1 MTDQTILALTIVV
14 LIGLLIWGKWRYD
27 AVTLVCLAGLVLF
40 GVVPAENA
48 FSGFGHP
55 AVITVALVLLIS
67 RGLQEAGMV
76 SLAGNFISRLTLGEN
91 QYLILIMIV
100 AAFLSSFM
108 NNIGAMALLLP
119 ITLSLCQKMEWN
131 PSKFLMPL
139 AFASILG
146 GMNTVIGTP
155 PNIII
160 AQYRQDYTGI
170 AFNFFDYSFV
180 GLAVSILGVLF
191 IAVIGFK
198 LVKVRE
204 NTNDTTRLI
213 DLKNY
218 LFEVRV
224 KEDSKAIGMRL
235 SEIKKISG
243 QETEVLGLVNES
255 GSVSR
260 VSMGRKIQPG
270 QTLVIKTSPDDISK
284 IQEALGFEIADDLI
298 TVKESDLAEIE
309 VMVTAGSRLIG
320 RKHEFLKRLAS
331 EDLALLGLWRQGAK
345 FRTRLAREAFKV
357 GDVLL
362 LGVRTIDDE
371 GVKERIKHLGLM
383 PLMERDLQTIPS
395 RSRLLKSL
403 VFFGLAIGLTAFN
416 VVDIVVAFLLCVIAF
431 ISIRVLNGN
440 LYRNIEWPVVVML
453 AAMIPVGQAL
463 ETSGISLNIANFIS
477 TTTDGMALPWLI
489 LMILVIRS
497 RGLSRKRCML
507 EAISSIPSTMARSL
521 LLCATIH
528 LIRRIPR
535 CATARPCAASRC
547 SSLNRSSAEASPPDR
562 ASVSPPWHSA
572 ARASC
577 GRSGTCRHG
586 HREEGRQGAVL

>member
-1 MTDQTILALTIVV
+1 MSDQAILATTLVI
-14 LIGLLIWGKWRYD
+14 LMGLLIWGKWRYD
-27 AVTLVCLAGLVLF
+27 AVTLICLAALVLL
-40 GVVPAENA
+40 GIVPANDA

-55 AVITVALVLLIS
+55 AVVTVALVLLIS

-76 SLAGNFISRLTLGEN
+76 SLAGNLISRYTLSEN
-91 QYLILIMIV
+91 QYLVVIMVI

-119 ITLSLCQKMEWN
+119 ITLSVCQKMDWN

-160 AQYRQDYTGI
+160 AQYRQEYTGA

-180 GLAVSILGVLF
+180 GLAVSVVGILF
-191 IAVIGFK
+191 IALIGYRF
-198 LVKVRE
+198 VTVRE
-204 NTNDTTRLI
+204 NDEDTTRLI

-218 LFEVRV
+218 LFEVKV
-224 KEDSKAIGMRL
+224 KDDSNAIGMRL

-243 QETEVLGLVNES
+243 PETEVLGVVNET
-255 GSVSR
+255 GGVSR
-260 VSMGRKIQPG
+260 VSMAKKIQPG
-270 QTLVIKTSPDDISK
+270 QVLVIKTSPDDIAS
-284 IQEALGFEIADDLI
+284 IQERLGFEIAENLNTI
-298 TVKESDLAEIE
+298 QESDLAEIE

-331 EDLALLGLWRQGAK
+331 DDLALLGLWRRGAK
-345 FRTRLAREAFKV
+345 FRTRLAKEAFKV

-403 VFFGLAIGLTAFN
+403 IFFTTAIALTAFN
-416 VVDIVVAFLLCVIAF
+416 VMNIVVAFLLCVIAF
-431 ISIRVLNGN
+431 ISIKVLNGN

-463 ETSGISLNIANFIS
+463 ETSGISLNIADFIS
-477 TTTDGMALPWLI
+477 TTTHGMDLPWLI
-489 LMILVIRS
+489 LMILVITMFVSDIVNNAATAVIMAPIAANLALQVGQPVEPFLMAVAVGASCAFLSPIGHQCNTLVMAPGNYKFGDYWRL
-497 RGLSRKRCML
+497 GLPL
-507 EAISSIPSTMARSL
+507 ECVIVAISIPMILFVWT
-521 LLCATIH
+521 
-528 LIRRIPR
+528 
-535 CATARPCAASRC
+535 
-547 SSLNRSSAEASPPDR
+547 
-562 ASVSPPWHSA
+562 
-572 ARASC
+572 
-577 GRSGTCRHG
+577 
-586 HREEGRQGAVL
+586 

>member
-1 MTDQTILALTIVV
+1 MSDQAILATTLVV
-14 LIGLLIWGKWRYD
+14 LMGLLIWGKWRYD
-27 AVTLVCLAGLVLF
+27 AVTLICLAALVLL
-40 GVVPAENA
+40 GIVPANDA

-55 AVITVALVLLIS
+55 AVVTVALVLLIS

-76 SLAGNFISRLTLGEN
+76 SLAGNLISRYTLSEN
-91 QYLILIMIV
+91 QYLVVIMVI

-119 ITLSLCQKMEWN
+119 ITLSVCQKMDWN

-160 AQYRQDYTGI
+160 AQYRQEYTGA

-180 GLAVSILGVLF
+180 GLAVSVVGILF
-191 IAVIGFK
+191 IALIGYRF
-198 LVKVRE
+198 VTVRE
-204 NTNDTTRLI
+204 NDEDTTRLI

-218 LFEVRV
+218 LFEVKVRD
-224 KEDSKAIGMRL
+224 DSNAIGMRL

-243 QETEVLGLVNES
+243 PETEVLGVVNET
-255 GSVSR
+255 GGVSR
-260 VSMGRKIQPG
+260 VSMAKKIQPG
-270 QTLVIKTSPDDISK
+270 QVLVIKTSPDDIAS
-284 IQEALGFEIADDLI
+284 IQERLGFEIAENLNTI
-298 TVKESDLAEIE
+298 QESDLAEIE

-345 FRTRLAREAFKV
+345 FRTRLAKEAFKV

-403 VFFGLAIGLTAFN
+403 IFFAAAIVLTAFN
-416 VVDIVVAFLLCVIAF
+416 VMNIVVAFLLCVIAF
-431 ISIRVLNGN
+431 ISIKVLNGN

-477 TTTDGMALPWLI
+477 TTTHGMDLPWLI
-489 LMILVIRS
+489 LMILVITMFVSDIVNNAATAVIMAPIAANLALQVGQPVEPFLMAVAVGASCAFLSPIGHQCNTLVMAPGNYKFGDYWRL
-497 RGLSRKRCML
+497 GLPL
-507 EAISSIPSTMARSL
+507 ECVIVAISIPMILFVWT
-521 LLCATIH
+521 
-528 LIRRIPR
+528 
-535 CATARPCAASRC
+535 
-547 SSLNRSSAEASPPDR
+547 
-562 ASVSPPWHSA
+562 
-572 ARASC
+572 
-577 GRSGTCRHG
+577 
-586 HREEGRQGAVL
+586 

>member
-1 MTDQTILALTIVV
+1 MTDQTILAGTLAI
-14 LIGLLIWGKWRYD
+14 LMGLLIWGKWRYD
-27 AVTLVCLAGLVLF
+27 AVTLLCLAALVLM
-40 GVVPAENA
+40 GIVPANDA

-55 AVITVALVLLIS
+55 AVVTVALVLLIS
-67 RGLQEAGMV
+67 KGLQEAGMV
-76 SLAGNFISRLTLGEN
+76 SLAGNLFSRLTLGEN
-91 QYLILIMIV
+91 QFLIMIMV
-100 AAFLSSFM
+100 IAALLSSFM

-119 ITLSLCQKMEWN
+119 ITLSVCQKMEWN

-160 AQYRQDYTGI
+160 AQYRQEYTGVS
-170 AFNFFDYSFV
+170 FNFFDYSLV
-180 GLAVSILGVLF
+180 GLAVSVLGILF
-191 IAVIGFK
+191 ISIIGYR

-204 NTNDTTRLI
+204 NTTEITRLI

-218 LFEVRV
+218 LFEVTVR
-224 KEDSKAIGMRL
+224 EDSKAIGLRL

-243 QETEVLGLVNES
+243 PETEILGLVNETGAVS
-255 GSVSR
+255 SVS
-260 VSMGRKIQPG
+260 MATKIQPG
-270 QTLVIKTSPDDISK
+270 QILVIKTSPDDISS
-284 IQEALGFEIADDLI
+284 IQEALGFEIADNLNTI
-298 TVKESDLAEIE
+298 QESDLDEME

-362 LGVRTIDDE
+362 LGVRTKDDE
-371 GVKERIKHLGLM
+371 GVKEKIKHLGLM
-383 PLMERDLQTIPS
+383 PLMERELQTIPS

-416 VVDIVVAFLLCVIAF
+416 VIDIVVAFLLCVIAF
-431 ISIRVLNGN
+431 ISIKVLNGN

-477 TTTDGMALPWLI
+477 TTTQGMDMPWLI
-489 LMILVIRS
+489 LMILVITMFVSDIVNNAATAVIMAPIAANLAIQAGHPVDPFLMAVAVGASCAFLSPIGHQCNTLVMAPGNYKFGDYWRL
-497 RGLSRKRCML
+497 GLPL
-507 EAISSIPSTMARSL
+507 ECVIVAISIPMILFVWT
-521 LLCATIH
+521 
-528 LIRRIPR
+528 
-535 CATARPCAASRC
+535 
-547 SSLNRSSAEASPPDR
+547 
-562 ASVSPPWHSA
+562 
-572 ARASC
+572 
-577 GRSGTCRHG
+577 
-586 HREEGRQGAVL
+586 

>member
-1 MTDQTILALTIVV
+1 MTDQTILAGTLVI
-14 LIGLLIWGKWRYD
+14 LMGLLIWGKWRYD
-27 AVTLVCLAGLVLF
+27 AVTLICLAALVLF
-40 GVVPAENA
+40 GVVPADNA

-76 SLAGNFISRLTLGEN
+76 SLAGSLISRFTLTEN
-91 QYLILIMIV
+91 QYLVMIMVI

-119 ITLSLCQKMEWN
+119 ITLSVCQKMIWN

-160 AQYRQDYTGI
+160 AQYRQEYTGVS
-170 AFNFFDYSFV
+170 FNFFDYSFV
-180 GLAVSILGVLF
+180 GLAVSIVGVLF
-191 IAVIGFK
+191 IALIGFRF
-198 LVKVRE
+198 VKVRE
-204 NTNDTTRLI
+204 NSSDSTRLI

-224 KEDSKAIGMRL
+224 REDSSAIGMRL

-243 QETEVLGLVNES
+243 SETEVLGIVNEA
-255 GSVSR
+255 GAVSQ
-260 VSMGRKIQPG
+260 VSMAKMIEAG
-270 QTLVIKTSPDDISK
+270 QVLVIKTSPDEIAA
-284 IQEALGFEIADDLI
+284 IQERLGCEIAENLNTI
-298 TVKESDLAEIE
+298 QESDLAEIE

-383 PLMERDLQTIPS
+383 PLMERELQTIPS

-403 VFFGLAIGLTAFN
+403 VFFATAIALTAFN
-416 VVDIVVAFLLCVIAF
+416 VMNIVIAFLLCVIAF
-431 ISIRVLNGN
+431 ISIKVLNGN

-477 TTTDGMALPWLI
+477 TTTHGMDLPWLI
-489 LMILVIRS
+489 LMILVITMFVSDIVNNAATAVIMAPIAANLALQVGQPVEPFLMAVAVGASCAFLSPIGHQCNTLVMAPGNYKFGDYWRL
-497 RGLSRKRCML
+497 GLPL
-507 EAISSIPSTMARSL
+507 ECVIVAISIPMILFVWT
-521 LLCATIH
+521 
-528 LIRRIPR
+528 
-535 CATARPCAASRC
+535 
-547 SSLNRSSAEASPPDR
+547 
-562 ASVSPPWHSA
+562 
-572 ARASC
+572 
-577 GRSGTCRHG
+577 
-586 HREEGRQGAVL
+586 

>member
-1 MTDQTILALTIVV
+1 MSDQAILATTLVI
-14 LIGLLIWGKWRYD
+14 LMGLLIWGKWRYD
-27 AVTLVCLAGLVLF
+27 AVTLVCLAALVLL
-40 GVVPAENA
+40 GIVPANDA

-55 AVITVALVLLIS
+55 AVVTVALVLLIS

-76 SLAGNFISRLTLGEN
+76 SLAGNLISRFTLNEN
-91 QYLILIMIV
+91 QYLILIMV
-100 AAFLSSFM
+100 TAAFLSSFM

-119 ITLSLCQKMEWN
+119 ITLSVCQKMNWN

-160 AQYRQDYTGI
+160 AQYRQEYTGVT
-170 AFNFFDYSFV
+170 FNFFDYSFV
-180 GLAVSILGVLF
+180 GLAVSIIGILF
-191 IAVIGFK
+191 IALIGFR
-198 LVKVRE
+198 LVTVRE
-204 NTNDTTRLI
+204 NNGDETRLI

-218 LFEVRV
+218 LFEVKV
-224 KEDSKAIGMRL
+224 KDDSSAIGMRL

-243 QETEVLGLVNES
+243 PETEVLGIVNEA
-255 GSVSR
+255 GGISR
-260 VSMGRKIQPG
+260 VSMAKKIQPG
-270 QTLVIKTSPDDISK
+270 QVLVIKTSPDEIAS
-284 IQEALGFEIADDLI
+284 IQERLEFEIAENLNTI
-298 TVKESDLAEIE
+298 QESDLAEIE

-345 FRTRLAREAFKV
+345 FRTRLAKEAFKV

-383 PLMERDLQTIPS
+383 PLRERDLQTIPS

-403 VFFGLAIGLTAFN
+403 IFFATAIALTAFN
-416 VVDIVVAFLLCVIAF
+416 VINIVVAFLLCVIAF
-431 ISIRVLNGN
+431 ISIKVLNGN

-477 TTTDGMALPWLI
+477 ISTHGMDLPWLI
-489 LMILVIRS
+489 LMILVI
-497 RGLSRKRCML
+497 
-507 EAISSIPSTMARSL
+507 TMFVSDIVNNA
-521 LLCATIH
+521 
-528 LIRRIPR
+528 
-535 CATARPCAASRC
+535 ATAVIMAPIAAN
-547 SSLNRSSAEASPPDR
+547 LALQVGQPVEPFLMAV
-562 ASVSPPWHSA
+562 AVG
-572 ARASC
+572 ASC
-577 GRSGTCRHG
+577 AFLSPIG
-586 HREEGRQGAVL
+586 HQCNTLVMAPGKYKFGDYWRLGLPLEFVIVLIAIPMILFVWT

>member
-1 MTDQTILALTIVV
+1 MSDQVILATTLVI
-14 LIGLLIWGKWRYD
+14 LMGLLIWGKWRYD
-27 AVTLVCLAGLVLF
+27 AVTLICLAALVLL
-40 GVVPAENA
+40 GIVPANDA

-55 AVITVALVLLIS
+55 AVVTVALVLLIS

-76 SLAGNFISRLTLGEN
+76 SLAGNLISRYTLNEN
-91 QYLILIMIV
+91 QYLIVIMVI

-119 ITLSLCQKMEWN
+119 ITLSVCQKMDWN

-160 AQYRQDYTGI
+160 AQYRQEYTGV

-180 GLAVSILGVLF
+180 GLAVSIIGILF
-191 IAVIGFK
+191 IAAIGYRF
-198 LVKVRE
+198 VTVRE
-204 NTNDTTRLI
+204 NDGGTTRLI

-218 LFEVRV
+218 LFEVKVRD
-224 KEDSKAIGMRL
+224 DSNAIGMRL

-243 QETEVLGLVNES
+243 PETEVLGVVNET
-255 GSVSR
+255 GGVSR
-260 VSMGRKIQPG
+260 VSMAKKIQPG
-270 QTLVIKTSPDDISK
+270 QVLVIKTSPDDIAS
-284 IQEALGFEIADDLI
+284 IQERLGFEIAENLNTI
-298 TVKESDLAEIE
+298 QESDLAEIE

-331 EDLALLGLWRQGAK
+331 DDLALLGLWRRGAK

-395 RSRLLKSL
+395 RSRLIKSL
-403 VFFGLAIGLTAFN
+403 IFFTTAIALTAFN
-416 VVDIVVAFLLCVIAF
+416 VMNIVVAFLLCVIAF
-431 ISIRVLNGN
+431 ISIKVLNGN

-477 TTTDGMALPWLI
+477 TTTHGMDLPWLI
-489 LMILVIRS
+489 LMILVITMFVSDIVNNAATAVIMAPIAANLALQVGQPVEPFLMAVAVGASCAFLSPIGHQCNTLVMAPGNYKFGDYWRL
-497 RGLSRKRCML
+497 GLPL
-507 EAISSIPSTMARSL
+507 ECVIVAISIPMILFVWT
-521 LLCATIH
+521 
-528 LIRRIPR
+528 
-535 CATARPCAASRC
+535 
-547 SSLNRSSAEASPPDR
+547 
-562 ASVSPPWHSA
+562 
-572 ARASC
+572 
-577 GRSGTCRHG
+577 
-586 HREEGRQGAVL
+586 

>member
-1 MTDQTILALTIVV
+1 MSDQAILATTLVI
-14 LIGLLIWGKWRYD
+14 LMGLLIWGKWRYD
-27 AVTLVCLAGLVLF
+27 AVTLICLAALVLL
-40 GVVPAENA
+40 GIVPANDA

-55 AVITVALVLLIS
+55 AVVTVALVLLIS

-76 SLAGNFISRLTLGEN
+76 SLAGNLISRYTLSEN
-91 QYLILIMIV
+91 QYLVVIMVI

-119 ITLSLCQKMEWN
+119 ITLSVCQKMDWN

-160 AQYRQDYTGI
+160 AQYRQEYTG
-170 AFNFFDYSFV
+170 ATFNFFDYSFV
-180 GLAVSILGVLF
+180 GLAVSVVGILF
-191 IAVIGFK
+191 IALIGYKF
-198 LVKVRE
+198 VTVRE
-204 NTNDTTRLI
+204 NDEDTTRLI

-218 LFEVRV
+218 LFEVKV
-224 KEDSKAIGMRL
+224 KDDSNAIGMRL

-243 QETEVLGLVNES
+243 PETEVLGVVNET
-255 GSVSR
+255 GGVSR
-260 VSMGRKIQPG
+260 VSMAKKIQPG
-270 QTLVIKTSPDDISK
+270 QVLVIKTSPDDIAS
-284 IQEALGFEIADDLI
+284 IQERLGFEIAENLNTI
-298 TVKESDLAEIE
+298 QESDLAEIE

-331 EDLALLGLWRQGAK
+331 DDLALLGLWRRGAK
-345 FRTRLAREAFKV
+345 FRTRLAKEAFKV

-403 VFFGLAIGLTAFN
+403 IFFTAAIALTAFN
-416 VVDIVVAFLLCVIAF
+416 VMNIVVAFLLCVIAF
-431 ISIRVLNGN
+431 ISIKVLNGN

-477 TTTDGMALPWLI
+477 TTTHGMDLPWLI
-489 LMILVIRS
+489 LMILVITMFVSDIVNNAATAVIMAPIAANLALQVGQPVEPFLMAVAVGASCAFLSPIGHQCNTLVMAPGNYKFGDYWRL
-497 RGLSRKRCML
+497 GLPL
-507 EAISSIPSTMARSL
+507 ECVIVAISIPMILFVWT
-521 LLCATIH
+521 
-528 LIRRIPR
+528 
-535 CATARPCAASRC
+535 
-547 SSLNRSSAEASPPDR
+547 
-562 ASVSPPWHSA
+562 
-572 ARASC
+572 
-577 GRSGTCRHG
+577 
-586 HREEGRQGAVL
+586 

>member
-1 MTDQTILALTIVV
+1 MSDQAILATTLVI
-14 LIGLLIWGKWRYD
+14 LMGLLIWGKWRYD
-27 AVTLVCLAGLVLF
+27 AVTLICLAALVLL
-40 GVVPAENA
+40 GIVPANDA

-55 AVITVALVLLIS
+55 AVVTVALVLLIS

-76 SLAGNFISRLTLGEN
+76 SLAGNLISRYTLSEN
-91 QYLILIMIV
+91 QYLIVIMVI

-119 ITLSLCQKMEWN
+119 ITLSVCQKMDWN

-160 AQYRQDYTGI
+160 AQYRQEYTGA

-180 GLAVSILGVLF
+180 GLAVSVVGILF
-191 IAVIGFK
+191 IALIGYRF
-198 LVKVRE
+198 VTVRE
-204 NTNDTTRLI
+204 NDEDTTRLI

-218 LFEVRV
+218 LFEVKVRD
-224 KEDSKAIGMRL
+224 DSNAIGMRL

-243 QETEVLGLVNES
+243 PETEVLGVVNET
-255 GSVSR
+255 GGVSR
-260 VSMGRKIQPG
+260 VSMAKKIQPG
-270 QTLVIKTSPDDISK
+270 QVLVIKTSPDDIAS
-284 IQEALGFEIADDLI
+284 IQERLGFEIAENLNTI
-298 TVKESDLAEIE
+298 QESDLAEIE

-331 EDLALLGLWRQGAK
+331 DDLALLGLWRRGAK
-345 FRTRLAREAFKV
+345 FRTRLAKEAFKV

-403 VFFGLAIGLTAFN
+403 IFFTAAIALTAFN
-416 VVDIVVAFLLCVIAF
+416 VMNIVVAFLLCVIAF
-431 ISIRVLNGN
+431 ISIKVLNGN

-477 TTTDGMALPWLI
+477 TTTHGMDLPWLI
-489 LMILVIRS
+489 LMILVITMFVSDIVNNAATAVIMAPIAANLALQVGQPVEPFLMAVAIGASCAFLSPIGHQCNTLVMAPGNYKFGDYWRL
-497 RGLSRKRCML
+497 GLPL
-507 EAISSIPSTMARSL
+507 ECVIVAISIPMILFVWT
-521 LLCATIH
+521 
-528 LIRRIPR
+528 
-535 CATARPCAASRC
+535 
-547 SSLNRSSAEASPPDR
+547 
-562 ASVSPPWHSA
+562 
-572 ARASC
+572 
-577 GRSGTCRHG
+577 
-586 HREEGRQGAVL
+586 

>member
-1 MTDQTILALTIVV
+1 MSDQVILTTALVI
-14 LIGLLIWGKWRYD
+14 LMGLLIWGKWRYD
-27 AVTLVCLAGLVLF
+27 AVTLICLAALVLL
-40 GVVPAENA
+40 GIVPADDA

-55 AVITVALVLLIS
+55 AVVTVALVLLIS
-67 RGLQEAGMV
+67 KGLQEAGMV
-76 SLAGNFISRLTLGEN
+76 SLAGNLISRLTLGEN
-91 QYLILIMIV
+91 QYLIMIMVV

-119 ITLSLCQKMEWN
+119 ITLSVCQKMEWN

-160 AQYRQDYTGI
+160 AQYRQEYTGVS
-170 AFNFFDYSFV
+170 FNFFDYSLV
-180 GLAVSILGVLF
+180 GLAVSILGILF
-191 IAVIGFK
+191 ISLVGYR

-204 NTNDTTRLI
+204 NTADTTRLI

-218 LFEVRV
+218 LFEVTV
-224 KEDSKAIGMRL
+224 KDDSKAIGLRL
-235 SEIKKISG
+235 SQIKKISG
-243 QETEVLGLVNES
+243 PETEVLGVVNET
-255 GSVSR
+255 GAVSR
-260 VSMGRKIQPG
+260 VSMATKIQPG
-270 QTLVIKTSPDDISK
+270 QILVIKTSPDDISS
-284 IQEALGFEIADDLI
+284 IQEALGFEIADNLNTI
-298 TVKESDLAEIE
+298 QESDLAEIE

-320 RKHEFLKRLAS
+320 RKHEFLRRLAS

-345 FRTRLAREAFKV
+345 FRTRLAREAFRV

-383 PLMERDLQTIPS
+383 PLMERELQTIPS

-403 VFFGLAIGLTAFN
+403 IFFSIAIGLTAFN
-416 VVDIVVAFLLCVIAF
+416 IMNIVVAFLLCVIAF
-431 ISIRVLNGN
+431 ISIKVLNGN

-477 TTTDGMALPWLI
+477 STTEGMALPWLI
-489 LMILVIRS
+489 LVVLVITMFVSDIINNAATAVIMAPIAANLALQVGQPVEPFLMAVAVGASCAFLSPIGHQCNTLVMAPGNYKFGDYWRLGLPLEFVIVVISIPMILFVW
-497 RGLSRKRCML
+497 
-507 EAISSIPSTMARSL
+507 T
-521 LLCATIH
+521 
-528 LIRRIPR
+528 
-535 CATARPCAASRC
+535 
-547 SSLNRSSAEASPPDR
+547 
-562 ASVSPPWHSA
+562 
-572 ARASC
+572 
-577 GRSGTCRHG
+577 
-586 HREEGRQGAVL
+586 

>member
-1 MTDQTILALTIVV
+1 
-14 LIGLLIWGKWRYD
+14 LLGI
-27 AVTLVCLAGLVLF
+27 
-40 GVVPAENA
+40 VPANDA

-55 AVITVALVLLIS
+55 AVVTVALVLLIS

-76 SLAGNFISRLTLGEN
+76 SLAGNLISRYTLSEN
-91 QYLILIMIV
+91 QYLVVIMVI

-119 ITLSLCQKMEWN
+119 ITLSVCQKMDWN

-160 AQYRQDYTGI
+160 AQYRQEYTGA

-180 GLAVSILGVLF
+180 GLAVSVVGILF
-191 IAVIGFK
+191 IALIGYRF
-198 LVKVRE
+198 VTVRE
-204 NTNDTTRLI
+204 NDEDTTRLI

-218 LFEVRV
+218 LFEVKVRD
-224 KEDSKAIGMRL
+224 DSNAIGMRL

-243 QETEVLGLVNES
+243 PETEVLGVVNET
-255 GSVSR
+255 GGVSR
-260 VSMGRKIQPG
+260 VSMAKKIQPG
-270 QTLVIKTSPDDISK
+270 QVLVIKTSPDDIAS
-284 IQEALGFEIADDLI
+284 IQERLGFEIAENLNTI
-298 TVKESDLAEIE
+298 QESDLAEIE

-331 EDLALLGLWRQGAK
+331 DDLALLGLWRRGAK
-345 FRTRLAREAFKV
+345 FRTRLAKEAFKV

-383 PLMERDLQTIPS
+383 PLMERELQTIPS

-403 VFFGLAIGLTAFN
+403 IFFTAAIALTAFN
-416 VVDIVVAFLLCVIAF
+416 VMNIVVAFLLCVIAF
-431 ISIRVLNGN
+431 ISIKVLNGN

-477 TTTDGMALPWLI
+477 TTTHGMDLPWLI
-489 LMILVIRS
+489 LMILVITMFVSDIVNNAATAVIMAPIAANLALQVGQPVEPFLMAVAVGASCAFLSPIGHQCNTLVMAPGNYKFGDYWRL
-497 RGLSRKRCML
+497 GLPL
-507 EAISSIPSTMARSL
+507 ECVIVAISIPMILFVWT
-521 LLCATIH
+521 
-528 LIRRIPR
+528 
-535 CATARPCAASRC
+535 
-547 SSLNRSSAEASPPDR
+547 
-562 ASVSPPWHSA
+562 
-572 ARASC
+572 
-577 GRSGTCRHG
+577 
-586 HREEGRQGAVL
+586 

>member
-1 MTDQTILALTIVV
+1 MSEQEFLIVTLAI

-27 AVTLVCLAGLVLF
+27 AVTLVCLAALVLY

-76 SLAGNFISRLTLGEN
+76 SLAGNFISRLTLSEN

-180 GLAVSILGVLF
+180 GLTVSILGVLF
-191 IAVIGFK
+191 IAVMGFK

-204 NTNDTTRLI
+204 NTNDATRLI

-235 SEIKKISG
+235 SEIKRISG
-243 QETEVLGLVNES
+243 QETEVLGVVNES

-260 VSMGRKIQPG
+260 VSMGRKIKPG

-477 TTTDGMALPWLI
+477 STTDGMALPWLI
-489 LMILVIRS
+489 LMILVI
-497 RGLSRKRCML
+497 
-507 EAISSIPSTMARSL
+507 TMFVSDIVNNA
-521 LLCATIH
+521 
-528 LIRRIPR
+528 
-535 CATARPCAASRC
+535 ATAVIMAPIAAN
-547 SSLNRSSAEASPPDR
+547 LALQVGQPVEPFLMAV
-562 ASVSPPWHSA
+562 AVG
-572 ARASC
+572 ASC
-577 GRSGTCRHG
+577 AFLSPIG
-586 HREEGRQGAVL
+586 HQCNTLVMAPGNYKFGDYWRLGLPLECVIVAIAIPMILFVWT

>member
-1 MTDQTILALTIVV
+1 MTDQTILAGT
-14 LIGLLIWGKWRYD
+14 LIILMGLLIWGKWRYD
-27 AVTLVCLAGLVLF
+27 AVTLLCLAALVLM
-40 GVVPAENA
+40 GIVPANDA

-55 AVITVALVLLIS
+55 AVVTVALVLLIS
-67 RGLQEAGMV
+67 KGLQEAGMV
-76 SLAGNFISRLTLGEN
+76 SLAGNLFSRLTLGEN
-91 QYLILIMIV
+91 QFLIMIMV
-100 AAFLSSFM
+100 IAALLSSFM

-119 ITLSLCQKMEWN
+119 ITLSVCQKMAWN

-160 AQYRQDYTGI
+160 AQYREEYTGVS
-170 AFNFFDYSFV
+170 FNFFDYSLV
-180 GLAVSILGVLF
+180 GLAVSVLGILF
-191 IAVIGFK
+191 ISIIGYR

-204 NTNDTTRLI
+204 NTTEITRLI

-218 LFEVRV
+218 LFEVTVR
-224 KEDSKAIGMRL
+224 EDSKAIGLRL
-235 SEIKKISG
+235 SEIKKIAG
-243 QETEVLGLVNES
+243 PETEILGLVNETGAVS
-255 GSVSR
+255 SVS
-260 VSMGRKIQPG
+260 MATKIQAG
-270 QTLVIKTSPDDISK
+270 QILVIKTSPDDISS
-284 IQEALGFEIADDLI
+284 IQEALGFEIADNLNTI
-298 TVKESDLAEIE
+298 QESDLDEME

-362 LGVRTIDDE
+362 LGVRTKDDE
-371 GVKERIKHLGLM
+371 GVKQKIKHLGLM
-383 PLMERDLQTIPS
+383 PLMERELQTIPS

-403 VFFGLAIGLTAFN
+403 VFFSLAIGLTAFN

-431 ISIRVLNGN
+431 ISIKVLNGN

-477 TTTDGMALPWLI
+477 TTTQGMDMPWLI
-489 LMILVIRS
+489 LMVLVITMFVSDIVNNAATAVIMAPIAANLAIQAGHPVDPFLMAVAVGASCAFLSPIGHQCNTLVMAPGNYKFGDYWRL
-497 RGLSRKRCML
+497 GLPL
-507 EAISSIPSTMARSL
+507 ECVIVAISIPMILFVWT
-521 LLCATIH
+521 
-528 LIRRIPR
+528 
-535 CATARPCAASRC
+535 
-547 SSLNRSSAEASPPDR
+547 
-562 ASVSPPWHSA
+562 
-572 ARASC
+572 
-577 GRSGTCRHG
+577 
-586 HREEGRQGAVL
+586 

>member
-1 MTDQTILALTIVV
+1 MSDQAILATTLVI
-14 LIGLLIWGKWRYD
+14 LMGLLIWGKWRYD
-27 AVTLVCLAGLVLF
+27 AVTLICLAALVLL
-40 GVVPAENA
+40 GIVPANDA

-55 AVITVALVLLIS
+55 AVVTVALVLLIS

-76 SLAGNFISRLTLGEN
+76 SLAGNLISRYTLNEN
-91 QYLILIMIV
+91 QYLIVIMVI

-119 ITLSLCQKMEWN
+119 ITLSVCQKMDWN

-160 AQYRQDYTGI
+160 AQYRQEYTGV

-180 GLAVSILGVLF
+180 GLAVSIIGILF
-191 IAVIGFK
+191 IAAIGYRF
-198 LVKVRE
+198 VTVRE
-204 NTNDTTRLI
+204 NDGDTTRLI

-218 LFEVRV
+218 LFEVKVRD
-224 KEDSKAIGMRL
+224 DSNAIGMRL

-243 QETEVLGLVNES
+243 PETEVLGVVNET
-255 GSVSR
+255 GGVSR
-260 VSMGRKIQPG
+260 VSMAKKIQPG
-270 QTLVIKTSPDDISK
+270 QVLVIKTSPDDIAS
-284 IQEALGFEIADDLI
+284 IQERLGFEIAENLNTI
-298 TVKESDLAEIE
+298 QESDLAEIE

-331 EDLALLGLWRQGAK
+331 DDLALLGLWRRGAK
-345 FRTRLAREAFKV
+345 FRTRLAKEAFKV

-395 RSRLLKSL
+395 RSRLIKSL
-403 VFFGLAIGLTAFN
+403 IFFTTAIALTAFN
-416 VVDIVVAFLLCVIAF
+416 VMNIVVAFLLCVIAF
-431 ISIRVLNGN
+431 ISIKVLNGN

-477 TTTDGMALPWLI
+477 TTTHGMDLPWLI
-489 LMILVIRS
+489 LMILVITMFVSDIVNNAATAVIMAPIAANLALQVGQPVEPFLMAVAVGASCAFLSPIGHQCNTLVMAPGNYKFGDYWRL
-497 RGLSRKRCML
+497 GLPL
-507 EAISSIPSTMARSL
+507 ECVIVAISIPMILFVWT
-521 LLCATIH
+521 
-528 LIRRIPR
+528 
-535 CATARPCAASRC
+535 
-547 SSLNRSSAEASPPDR
+547 
-562 ASVSPPWHSA
+562 
-572 ARASC
+572 
-577 GRSGTCRHG
+577 
-586 HREEGRQGAVL
+586 

>member
-1 MTDQTILALTIVV
+1 MSDQVILATTLVI
-14 LIGLLIWGKWRYD
+14 LMGLLIWGKWRYD
-27 AVTLVCLAGLVLF
+27 AVTLICLAALVLL
-40 GVVPAENA
+40 GIVPANDA

-55 AVITVALVLLIS
+55 AVVTVALVLLIS

-76 SLAGNFISRLTLGEN
+76 SLAGNLISRYTLNEN
-91 QYLILIMIV
+91 QYLIVIMVI

-119 ITLSLCQKMEWN
+119 ITLSVCQKMDWN

-160 AQYRQDYTGI
+160 AQYRQEYTGV

-180 GLAVSILGVLF
+180 GLAVSIIGILF
-191 IAVIGFK
+191 IAAIGYRF
-198 LVKVRE
+198 VTVRE
-204 NTNDTTRLI
+204 NDGGTTRLI

-218 LFEVRV
+218 LFEVKVRD
-224 KEDSKAIGMRL
+224 DSNAIGMRL

-243 QETEVLGLVNES
+243 PETEVLGVVNET
-255 GSVSR
+255 GGVSR
-260 VSMGRKIQPG
+260 VSMAKKIQPG
-270 QTLVIKTSPDDISK
+270 QVLVIKTSPDDIAS
-284 IQEALGFEIADDLI
+284 IQERLGFEIAENLNTI
-298 TVKESDLAEIE
+298 QESDLAEIE

-331 EDLALLGLWRQGAK
+331 DDLALLGLWRQGAK
-345 FRTRLAREAFKV
+345 FRTRLAKEAFKV

-395 RSRLLKSL
+395 RSRLIKSL
-403 VFFGLAIGLTAFN
+403 IFFTTAIALTAFN
-416 VVDIVVAFLLCVIAF
+416 VMNIVVAFLLCVIAF
-431 ISIRVLNGN
+431 ISIKVLNGN

-477 TTTDGMALPWLI
+477 TTTHGMDLPWLI
-489 LMILVIRS
+489 LMILVITMFVSDIVNNAATAVIMAPIAANLALQVGQPVEPFLMAVAVGASCAFLSPIGHQCNTLVMAPGNYKFGDYWRL
-497 RGLSRKRCML
+497 GLPL
-507 EAISSIPSTMARSL
+507 ECVIVAISIPMILFVWT
-521 LLCATIH
+521 
-528 LIRRIPR
+528 
-535 CATARPCAASRC
+535 
-547 SSLNRSSAEASPPDR
+547 
-562 ASVSPPWHSA
+562 
-572 ARASC
+572 
-577 GRSGTCRHG
+577 
-586 HREEGRQGAVL
+586 

>member
-1 MTDQTILALTIVV
+1 MSDQVILATTLVI
-14 LIGLLIWGKWRYD
+14 LMGLLIWGKWRYD
-27 AVTLVCLAGLVLF
+27 AVTLICLAALVLL
-40 GVVPAENA
+40 GIVPANDA

-55 AVITVALVLLIS
+55 AVVTVALVLLIS

-76 SLAGNFISRLTLGEN
+76 SLAGNLISRYTLSEN
-91 QYLILIMIV
+91 QYLVVIMVI

-119 ITLSLCQKMEWN
+119 ITLSVCQKMDWN

-160 AQYRQDYTGI
+160 AQYRQEYTGA

-180 GLAVSILGVLF
+180 GLAVSVVGILF
-191 IAVIGFK
+191 IALIGYRF
-198 LVKVRE
+198 VTVRE
-204 NTNDTTRLI
+204 NDEDTTRLI

-218 LFEVRV
+218 LFEVKVRD
-224 KEDSKAIGMRL
+224 DSNAIGMRL

-243 QETEVLGLVNES
+243 PETEVLGVVNET
-255 GSVSR
+255 GGVSR
-260 VSMGRKIQPG
+260 VSMAKKIQPG
-270 QTLVIKTSPDDISK
+270 QVLVIKTSPDDIAS
-284 IQEALGFEIADDLI
+284 IQERLGFEIAENLNTI
-298 TVKESDLAEIE
+298 QESDLAEIE

-331 EDLALLGLWRQGAK
+331 DDLALLGLWRRGAK
-345 FRTRLAREAFKV
+345 FRTRLAKEAFKV

-403 VFFGLAIGLTAFN
+403 IFFTAAIALTAFN
-416 VVDIVVAFLLCVIAF
+416 VMNIVVAFLLCVIAF
-431 ISIRVLNGN
+431 ISIKVLNGN

-477 TTTDGMALPWLI
+477 TTTHGMDLPWLI
-489 LMILVIRS
+489 LMILVITMFVSDIVNNAATAVIMAPIAANLALQVGQPVEPFLMAVAVGASCAFLSPIGHQCNTLVMAPGNYKFGDYWRL
-497 RGLSRKRCML
+497 GLPL
-507 EAISSIPSTMARSL
+507 ECVIVAISIPMILFVWT
-521 LLCATIH
+521 
-528 LIRRIPR
+528 
-535 CATARPCAASRC
+535 
-547 SSLNRSSAEASPPDR
+547 
-562 ASVSPPWHSA
+562 
-572 ARASC
+572 
-577 GRSGTCRHG
+577 
-586 HREEGRQGAVL
+586 

>member
-1 MTDQTILALTIVV
+1 MSDQTILAAALAV
-14 LIGLLIWGKWRYD
+14 LMGLLIWGKWRYD
-27 AVTLVCLAGLVLF
+27 GVTLVCLAALVLF
-40 GVVPAENA
+40 GVVPAESA

-76 SLAGNFISRLTLGEN
+76 SLAGNLISRLTLSEN
-91 QYLILIMIV
+91 QYMIMIMIV

-160 AQYRQDYTGI
+160 AQYRQEYTGV

-191 IAVIGFK
+191 IALIGFRF
-198 LVKVRE
+198 VMVRE
-204 NTNDTTRLI
+204 NANDTTRLI

-218 LFEVRV
+218 LFEVTV
-224 KEDSKAIGMRL
+224 KNDSKAIGMRL

-243 QETEVLGLVNES
+243 PETEVLGVVNET
-255 GSVSR
+255 GGVSR
-260 VSMGRKIQPG
+260 VSMSKKIQSG
-270 QTLVIKTSPDDISK
+270 QILVIKTSPDDIST
-284 IQEALGFEIADDLI
+284 IQEALGFEIADDLV
-298 TVKESDLAEIE
+298 TVQESDLAEIE
-309 VMVTAGSRLIG
+309 VMVTAGSRLVG
-320 RKHEFLKRLAS
+320 RKHDFLKRLAS
-331 EDLALLGLWRQGAK
+331 DDLALLGLWRQGAK

-395 RSRLLKSL
+395 SSK
-403 VFFGLAIGLTAFN
+403 
-416 VVDIVVAFLLCVIAF
+416 
-431 ISIRVLNGN
+431 
-440 LYRNIEWPVVVML
+440 VML
-453 AAMIPVGQAL
+453 
-463 ETSGISLNIANFIS
+463 TRWS
-477 TTTDGMALPWLI
+477 
-489 LMILVIRS
+489 
-497 RGLSRKRCML
+497 KRW
-507 EAISSIPSTMARSL
+507 SSNSL
-521 LLCATIH
+521 LSYMAFRD
-528 LIRRIPR
+528 RRPVSTKEQQR
-535 CATARPCAASRC
+535 
-547 SSLNRSSAEASPPDR
+547 NRR
-562 ASVSPPWHSA
+562 Y
-572 ARASC
+572 
-577 GRSGTCRHG
+577 
-586 HREEGRQGAVL
+586 

>member
-1 MTDQTILALTIVV
+1 MSDQTILATTLVV
-14 LIGLLIWGKWRYD
+14 LMGLLIWGKWRYD
-27 AVTLVCLAGLVLF
+27 AVTLICLAALVLL
-40 GVVPAENA
+40 GIVPANDA

-55 AVITVALVLLIS
+55 AVVTVALVLLIS

-76 SLAGNFISRLTLGEN
+76 SLAGNLISRYTLSEN
-91 QYLILIMIV
+91 QYLVVIMVI

-119 ITLSLCQKMEWN
+119 ITLSVCQKMDWN

-160 AQYRQDYTGI
+160 AQYRQEYTGA

-180 GLAVSILGVLF
+180 GLAVSVVGILF
-191 IAVIGFK
+191 IALIGYRF
-198 LVKVRE
+198 VTVRE
-204 NTNDTTRLI
+204 NDEDTTRLI

-218 LFEVRV
+218 LFEVKVRD
-224 KEDSKAIGMRL
+224 DSNAIGMRL

-243 QETEVLGLVNES
+243 PETEVLGVVNET
-255 GSVSR
+255 GGVSR
-260 VSMGRKIQPG
+260 VSMAKKIQPG
-270 QTLVIKTSPDDISK
+270 QVLVIKTSPDDIAS
-284 IQEALGFEIADDLI
+284 IQERLGFEIAENLNTI
-298 TVKESDLAEIE
+298 QESDLAEIE

-331 EDLALLGLWRQGAK
+331 DDLALLGLWRRGAK
-345 FRTRLAREAFKV
+345 FRTRLAKEAFKV

-403 VFFGLAIGLTAFN
+403 IFFTAAIALTAFN
-416 VVDIVVAFLLCVIAF
+416 VMNIVVAFLLCVIAF
-431 ISIRVLNGN
+431 ISIKVLNGN

-477 TTTDGMALPWLI
+477 TTTHGMDLPWLI
-489 LMILVIRS
+489 LMILVITMFVSDIVNNAATAVIMAPIAANLALQVGQPVEPFLMAVAVGASCAFLSPIGHQCNTLVMAPGNYKFGDYWRL
-497 RGLSRKRCML
+497 GLPL
-507 EAISSIPSTMARSL
+507 ECVIVAISIPMILFVWT
-521 LLCATIH
+521 
-528 LIRRIPR
+528 
-535 CATARPCAASRC
+535 
-547 SSLNRSSAEASPPDR
+547 
-562 ASVSPPWHSA
+562 
-572 ARASC
+572 
-577 GRSGTCRHG
+577 
-586 HREEGRQGAVL
+586 

>member
-1 MTDQTILALTIVV
+1 MSDQAILATTLVI
-14 LIGLLIWGKWRYD
+14 LMGLLIWGKWRYD
-27 AVTLVCLAGLVLF
+27 AVTLICLAALVLL
-40 GVVPAENA
+40 GIVPANDA

-55 AVITVALVLLIS
+55 AVVTVALVLLIS

-76 SLAGNFISRLTLGEN
+76 SLAGNLISRYTLSEN
-91 QYLILIMIV
+91 QYLVVIMVI

-119 ITLSLCQKMEWN
+119 ITLSVCQKMDWN

-160 AQYRQDYTGI
+160 AQYRQEYTGA

-180 GLAVSILGVLF
+180 GLAVSVVGILF
-191 IAVIGFK
+191 IALIGYRF
-198 LVKVRE
+198 VTVRE
-204 NTNDTTRLI
+204 NDEDTTRLI

-218 LFEVRV
+218 LFEVKVRD
-224 KEDSKAIGMRL
+224 DSNAIGMRL

-243 QETEVLGLVNES
+243 PETEVLGVVNET
-255 GSVSR
+255 GGVSR
-260 VSMGRKIQPG
+260 VSMAKKIQPG
-270 QTLVIKTSPDDISK
+270 QVLVIKTSPDDIAS
-284 IQEALGFEIADDLI
+284 IQERLGFEIAENLNTI
-298 TVKESDLAEIE
+298 QESDLAEIE

-331 EDLALLGLWRQGAK
+331 DDLALLGLWRRGAK
-345 FRTRLAREAFKV
+345 FRTRLAKEAFKV

-383 PLMERDLQTIPS
+383 PLMERDVQTIPS

-403 VFFGLAIGLTAFN
+403 IFFTTAIALTAFN
-416 VVDIVVAFLLCVIAF
+416 VMNIVVAFLLCVIAF
-431 ISIRVLNGN
+431 ISIKVLNGN

-477 TTTDGMALPWLI
+477 TTTHGMDLPWLI
-489 LMILVIRS
+489 LMILVITMFVSDIVNNAATAVIMAPIAANLALQVGQPVEPFLMAVAVGASCAFLSPIGHQCNTLVMAPGNYKFGDYWRL
-497 RGLSRKRCML
+497 GLPL
-507 EAISSIPSTMARSL
+507 ECVIVAISIPMILFVWT
-521 LLCATIH
+521 
-528 LIRRIPR
+528 
-535 CATARPCAASRC
+535 
-547 SSLNRSSAEASPPDR
+547 
-562 ASVSPPWHSA
+562 
-572 ARASC
+572 
-577 GRSGTCRHG
+577 
-586 HREEGRQGAVL
+586 

>member
-1 MTDQTILALTIVV
+1 MTDQTILAGT
-14 LIGLLIWGKWRYD
+14 LIILMGLLIWGKWRYD
-27 AVTLVCLAGLVLF
+27 AVTLLCLAALVLM
-40 GVVPAENA
+40 GIVPANDA

-55 AVITVALVLLIS
+55 AVVTVALVLLIS
-67 RGLQEAGMV
+67 KGLQEAGMV
-76 SLAGNFISRLTLGEN
+76 SLAGNLFSRLTLGEN
-91 QYLILIMIV
+91 QFLIMIMV
-100 AAFLSSFM
+100 IAALLSSFM

-119 ITLSLCQKMEWN
+119 ITLSVCQKMAWN

-160 AQYRQDYTGI
+160 AQYREEYTGVS
-170 AFNFFDYSFV
+170 FNFFDYSLV
-180 GLAVSILGVLF
+180 GLAVSVLGILF
-191 IAVIGFK
+191 ISIIGYR

-204 NTNDTTRLI
+204 NTTEITRLI

-218 LFEVRV
+218 LFEVTVR
-224 KEDSKAIGMRL
+224 EDSKAIGLRL
-235 SEIKKISG
+235 SEIKKIAG
-243 QETEVLGLVNES
+243 PETEVLGLVNETGAVS
-255 GSVSR
+255 SVS
-260 VSMGRKIQPG
+260 MATKIQAG
-270 QTLVIKTSPDDISK
+270 QILVIKTSPDDISS
-284 IQEALGFEIADDLI
+284 IQEALGFEIADNLNTI
-298 TVKESDLAEIE
+298 QESDLDEME

-362 LGVRTIDDE
+362 LGVRTKDDE
-371 GVKERIKHLGLM
+371 GVKQKIKHLGLM
-383 PLMERDLQTIPS
+383 PLMERELQTIPS

-403 VFFGLAIGLTAFN
+403 VFFSLAIGLTAFN

-431 ISIRVLNGN
+431 ISIKVLNGN

-477 TTTDGMALPWLI
+477 TTTQGMDMPWLI
-489 LMILVIRS
+489 LMVLVITMFVSDIVNNAATAVIMAPIAANLAIQAGHPVDPFLMAVAVGASCAFLSPIGHQCNTLVMAPGNYKFGDYWRL
-497 RGLSRKRCML
+497 GLPL
-507 EAISSIPSTMARSL
+507 ECVIVAISIPMILFVWT
-521 LLCATIH
+521 
-528 LIRRIPR
+528 
-535 CATARPCAASRC
+535 
-547 SSLNRSSAEASPPDR
+547 
-562 ASVSPPWHSA
+562 
-572 ARASC
+572 
-577 GRSGTCRHG
+577 
-586 HREEGRQGAVL
+586 

>member
-1 MTDQTILALTIVV
+1 M
-14 LIGLLIWGKWRYD
+14 GLLIWGKWRYD
-27 AVTLVCLAGLVLF
+27 AVTLICLAALVLL
-40 GVVPAENA
+40 GIVPANDA

-55 AVITVALVLLIS
+55 AVVTVALVLLIS

-76 SLAGNFISRLTLGEN
+76 SLAGNLISRYTLNEN
-91 QYLILIMIV
+91 QYLIVIMVI

-119 ITLSLCQKMEWN
+119 ITLSVCQKMDWN

-160 AQYRQDYTGI
+160 AQYRQEYTGV

-180 GLAVSILGVLF
+180 GLAVSIIGILF
-191 IAVIGFK
+191 IAAIGYRF
-198 LVKVRE
+198 VTVRE
-204 NTNDTTRLI
+204 NDGGTTRLI

-218 LFEVRV
+218 LFEVKVRD
-224 KEDSKAIGMRL
+224 DSNAIGMRL

-243 QETEVLGLVNES
+243 PETEVLGVVNET
-255 GSVSR
+255 GGVSR
-260 VSMGRKIQPG
+260 VSMAKKIQPG
-270 QTLVIKTSPDDISK
+270 QVLVIKTSPDDIAS
-284 IQEALGFEIADDLI
+284 IQERLGFEIAENLNTI
-298 TVKESDLAEIE
+298 QESDLAEIE

-331 EDLALLGLWRQGAK
+331 DDLALLGLWRRGAK
-345 FRTRLAREAFKV
+345 FRTRLAKEAFKV

-395 RSRLLKSL
+395 RSRLIKSL
-403 VFFGLAIGLTAFN
+403 IFFTTAIALTAFN
-416 VVDIVVAFLLCVIAF
+416 VMNIVVAFLLCVIAF
-431 ISIRVLNGN
+431 ISIKVLNGN

-477 TTTDGMALPWLI
+477 TTTHGMDLPWLI
-489 LMILVIRS
+489 LMILVITMFVSDIVNNAATAVIMAPIAANLALQVGQPVEPFLMAVAVGASCAFLSPIGHQCNTLVMAPGNYKFGDYWRL
-497 RGLSRKRCML
+497 GLPL
-507 EAISSIPSTMARSL
+507 ECVIVAISIPMILFVWT
-521 LLCATIH
+521 
-528 LIRRIPR
+528 
-535 CATARPCAASRC
+535 
-547 SSLNRSSAEASPPDR
+547 
-562 ASVSPPWHSA
+562 
-572 ARASC
+572 
-577 GRSGTCRHG
+577 
-586 HREEGRQGAVL
+586 

>member
-1 MTDQTILALTIVV
+1 MSDQAILATTLVI
-14 LIGLLIWGKWRYD
+14 LMGLLIWGKWRYD
-27 AVTLVCLAGLVLF
+27 AVTLICLAALVLL
-40 GVVPAENA
+40 GIVPANDA

-55 AVITVALVLLIS
+55 AVVTVALVLLIS

-76 SLAGNFISRLTLGEN
+76 SLAGNLISRYTLSEN
-91 QYLILIMIV
+91 QYLIVIMVI

-119 ITLSLCQKMEWN
+119 ITLSVCQKMDWN

-160 AQYRQDYTGI
+160 AQYRQEYTGV

-180 GLAVSILGVLF
+180 GLAVSIVGIFF
-191 IAVIGFK
+191 IAVVGYRF
-198 LVKVRE
+198 VTVRE
-204 NTNDTTRLI
+204 NDGDTTRLI

-218 LFEVRV
+218 LFEVKV
-224 KEDSKAIGMRL
+224 KDDSNAIGMRL

-243 QETEVLGLVNES
+243 PETEVLGVVNET
-255 GSVSR
+255 GGVSR
-260 VSMGRKIQPG
+260 VSMAKKIQPG
-270 QTLVIKTSPDDISK
+270 QVLVIKTSPDDIAS
-284 IQEALGFEIADDLI
+284 IQERLGFEIAENLNTI
-298 TVKESDLAEIE
+298 QESDLAEIE

-331 EDLALLGLWRQGAK
+331 DDLALLGLWRRGAK
-345 FRTRLAREAFKV
+345 FRTRLAKEAFKV

-403 VFFGLAIGLTAFN
+403 IFFTTAIALTAFN
-416 VVDIVVAFLLCVIAF
+416 LMNIVVAFLLCVIAF
-431 ISIRVLNGN
+431 ISIKVLNGN

-477 TTTDGMALPWLI
+477 TTTHGMDLPWLI
-489 LMILVIRS
+489 LMILVITMFVSDIVNNAATAVIMAPIAANLALQVGQPVEPFLMAVAVGASCAFLSPIGHQCNTLVMAPGNYKFGDYWRL
-497 RGLSRKRCML
+497 GLPL
-507 EAISSIPSTMARSL
+507 ECVIVAISIPMILFVWT
-521 LLCATIH
+521 
-528 LIRRIPR
+528 
-535 CATARPCAASRC
+535 
-547 SSLNRSSAEASPPDR
+547 
-562 ASVSPPWHSA
+562 
-572 ARASC
+572 
-577 GRSGTCRHG
+577 
-586 HREEGRQGAVL
+586 

>member
-1 MTDQTILALTIVV
+1 MTDQTILALTIGV

-27 AVTLVCLAGLVLF
+27 AVTLVCLAALVLL
-40 GVVPAENA
+40 GIVPAENA

-76 SLAGNFISRLTLGEN
+76 SLAGNLISRLTLGEN

-160 AQYRQDYTGI
+160 AQYRQDYTGF

-180 GLAVSILGVLF
+180 GLAVSILGVIF

-204 NTNDTTRLI
+204 NTNDSTRLI

-260 VSMGRKIQPG
+260 VSMGRKIQPR
-270 QTLVIKTSPDDISK
+270 QTLVIKTSPDDLS
-284 IQEALGFEIADDLI
+284 LI
-298 TVKESDLAEIE
+298 HI
-309 VMVTAGSRLIG
+309 
-320 RKHEFLKRLAS
+320 
-331 EDLALLGLWRQGAK
+331 
-345 FRTRLAREAFKV
+345 
-357 GDVLL
+357 
-362 LGVRTIDDE
+362 
-371 GVKERIKHLGLM
+371 
-383 PLMERDLQTIPS
+383 
-395 RSRLLKSL
+395 
-403 VFFGLAIGLTAFN
+403 
-416 VVDIVVAFLLCVIAF
+416 
-431 ISIRVLNGN
+431 
-440 LYRNIEWPVVVML
+440 
-453 AAMIPVGQAL
+453 
-463 ETSGISLNIANFIS
+463 
-477 TTTDGMALPWLI
+477 
-489 LMILVIRS
+489 
-497 RGLSRKRCML
+497 
-507 EAISSIPSTMARSL
+507 
-521 LLCATIH
+521 
-528 LIRRIPR
+528 
-535 CATARPCAASRC
+535 
-547 SSLNRSSAEASPPDR
+547 
-562 ASVSPPWHSA
+562 
-572 ARASC
+572 
-577 GRSGTCRHG
+577 
-586 HREEGRQGAVL
+586 

>member
-1 MTDQTILALTIVV
+1 MSDQTILASALVV
-14 LIGLLIWGKWRYD
+14 LMGLLIWGKWRYD
-27 AVTLVCLAGLVLF
+27 AVTLICLASLVLL
-40 GVVPAENA
+40 GVVPAESA
-48 FSGFGHP
+48 FLGFGHP

-91 QYLILIMIV
+91 QFLIMIMVV

-119 ITLSLCQKMEWN
+119 ITLSACQKMEWN

-160 AQYRQDYTGI
+160 AQYRQEYTESGLS
-170 AFNFFDYSFV
+170 FNFFDFSFV
-180 GLAVSILGVLF
+180 GLAVSILGILF
-191 IAVIGFK
+191 IALIGFRF
-198 LVKVRE
+198 VKVRE
-204 NTNDTTRLI
+204 NAADTTRLI

-218 LFEVRV
+218 LFEVTV
-224 KEDSKAIGMRL
+224 KDDSKAIGMRL

-243 QETEVLGLVNES
+243 PETEVLGVVNET
-255 GSVSR
+255 GGVSR
-260 VSMGRKIQPG
+260 VSMGKKIQPG
-270 QTLVIKTSPDDISK
+270 QILVIKTSPDDISS
-284 IQEALGFEIADDLI
+284 IQETLGFEIADDLNTI
-298 TVKESDLAEIE
+298 KESDLAEIE
-309 VMVTAGSRLIG
+309 VMVTAGSRLVG
-320 RKHEFLKRLAS
+320 RKHDFLKRLAS

-345 FRTRLAREAFKV
+345 FRTRLARESFKV

-403 VFFGLAIGLTAFN
+403 IFFGLAIGLTAFN
-416 VVDIVVAFLLCVIAF
+416 VIDIVVAFLLCVIAF
-431 ISIRVLNGN
+431 ISIKVLNGN

-463 ETSGISLNIANFIS
+463 ETSGISSNIANFIS
-477 TTTDGMALPWLI
+477 SSTAGMALPWLI
-489 LMILVIRS
+489 LMVLVITMFVSDIVNNAATAVIMAPIAANLALQVGQPVEPFLMAVAVGASCAFLSPIGHQCNTLVMAPGNYKFGDYWRL
-497 RGLSRKRCML
+497 GLPL
-507 EAISSIPSTMARSL
+507 ECVIVAISIPMILFVWT
-521 LLCATIH
+521 
-528 LIRRIPR
+528 
-535 CATARPCAASRC
+535 
-547 SSLNRSSAEASPPDR
+547 
-562 ASVSPPWHSA
+562 
-572 ARASC
+572 
-577 GRSGTCRHG
+577 
-586 HREEGRQGAVL
+586 

>member
-1 MTDQTILALTIVV
+1 MSDQAILATTLVI
-14 LIGLLIWGKWRYD
+14 LMGLLIWGKWRYD
-27 AVTLVCLAGLVLF
+27 AVTLICLAALVLL
-40 GVVPAENA
+40 GIVPANDA

-55 AVITVALVLLIS
+55 AVVTVALVLLIS

-76 SLAGNFISRLTLGEN
+76 SLAGNLISRYTLSEN
-91 QYLILIMIV
+91 QYLVVIMVI

-119 ITLSLCQKMEWN
+119 ITLSVCQKMDWN

-160 AQYRQDYTGI
+160 AQYRQEYTG
-170 AFNFFDYSFV
+170 ATFNFFDYSFV
-180 GLAVSILGVLF
+180 GLAVSVVGILF
-191 IAVIGFK
+191 IALIGYRF
-198 LVKVRE
+198 VTVRE
-204 NTNDTTRLI
+204 NDEDTTRLI

-218 LFEVRV
+218 LFEVKV
-224 KEDSKAIGMRL
+224 KDDSNAIGMRL

-243 QETEVLGLVNES
+243 PETEVLGVVNET
-255 GSVSR
+255 GGVSR
-260 VSMGRKIQPG
+260 VSMAKKIQPG
-270 QTLVIKTSPDDISK
+270 QVLVIKTSPDDIAS
-284 IQEALGFEIADDLI
+284 IQERLGFEIAENLNTI
-298 TVKESDLAEIE
+298 QESDLAEIE

-331 EDLALLGLWRQGAK
+331 DDLALLGLWRRGAK
-345 FRTRLAREAFKV
+345 FRTRLAKEAFKV

-403 VFFGLAIGLTAFN
+403 IFFTTAIALTAFN
-416 VVDIVVAFLLCVIAF
+416 VMNIVVAFLLCVIAF
-431 ISIRVLNGN
+431 ISIKVLNGN

-477 TTTDGMALPWLI
+477 TTTHGMDLPWLI
-489 LMILVIRS
+489 LMILVITMFVSDIVNNAATAVIMAPIAANLALQVGQPVEPFLMAVAVGASCAFLSPIGHQCNTLVMAPGNYKFGDYWRL
-497 RGLSRKRCML
+497 GLPL
-507 EAISSIPSTMARSL
+507 ECVIVAISIPMILFVWT
-521 LLCATIH
+521 
-528 LIRRIPR
+528 
-535 CATARPCAASRC
+535 
-547 SSLNRSSAEASPPDR
+547 
-562 ASVSPPWHSA
+562 
-572 ARASC
+572 
-577 GRSGTCRHG
+577 
-586 HREEGRQGAVL
+586 

>member
-1 MTDQTILALTIVV
+1 MSDQAILATTLVI
-14 LIGLLIWGKWRYD
+14 LMGLLIWGKWRYD
-27 AVTLVCLAGLVLF
+27 AVTLICLAALVLL
-40 GVVPAENA
+40 GIVPANDA

-55 AVITVALVLLIS
+55 AVVTVALVLLIS

-76 SLAGNFISRLTLGEN
+76 SLAGNLISRFTLSEN
-91 QYLILIMIV
+91 QYLVIIMVI

-119 ITLSLCQKMEWN
+119 ITLSVCQKMDWN

-160 AQYRQDYTGI
+160 AQYRQEYTGV

-180 GLAVSILGVLF
+180 GLAVSIVGIFF
-191 IAVIGFK
+191 IAVIGYRF
-198 LVKVRE
+198 VTVRE
-204 NTNDTTRLI
+204 NDGDTTRLI

-218 LFEVRV
+218 LFEVKV
-224 KEDSKAIGMRL
+224 KDDSNAIGMRL

-243 QETEVLGLVNES
+243 PETEVLGVVNET
-255 GSVSR
+255 GGVSR
-260 VSMGRKIQPG
+260 VSMAKKIQPG
-270 QTLVIKTSPDDISK
+270 QVLVIKTSPDDIAS
-284 IQEALGFEIADDLI
+284 IQERLGFEIAENLNTI
-298 TVKESDLAEIE
+298 QESDLAEIE

-331 EDLALLGLWRQGAK
+331 DDLALLGLWRRGAK
-345 FRTRLAREAFKV
+345 FRTRLAKEAFKV

-403 VFFGLAIGLTAFN
+403 IFFTAAITLTAFN
-416 VVDIVVAFLLCVIAF
+416 AF
-431 ISIRVLNGN
+431 ISIKVLNGN

-477 TTTDGMALPWLI
+477 TTTHGMDLPWLI
-489 LMILVIRS
+489 LMILVITMFVSDIVNNAATAVIMAPIAANLALQVGQPVEPFLMAVAVGASCAFLSPIGHQCNTLVMAPGNYKFGDYWRL
-497 RGLSRKRCML
+497 GLPL
-507 EAISSIPSTMARSL
+507 ECVIVAISIPMILFVWT
-521 LLCATIH
+521 
-528 LIRRIPR
+528 
-535 CATARPCAASRC
+535 
-547 SSLNRSSAEASPPDR
+547 
-562 ASVSPPWHSA
+562 
-572 ARASC
+572 
-577 GRSGTCRHG
+577 
-586 HREEGRQGAVL
+586 